1 MDFTL
6 RVVMTGAA
14 LLGLIS
20 GALGTLA
27 VLRRQGLIGDAVSH
41 AALPG
46 IVLAFLISGSKAPV
60 VLQLGAAVSGT
71 LALLW
76 VQTILRTTRIRFD
89 AALGMALAVFFGI
102 GVVLLSLAQHTAG
115 AAQAGLDRFFFGQA
129 ATLLRADL
137 MVMAIVGVTTFVLV
151 VALWKELKL
160 VLFDADYA
168 RALGLPVRR
177 LEMLLI
183 VLLVVA
189 IVIGLQTVGVVLMS
203 AVLIAPGA
211 AARQWSKRYGQV
223 FLLAG
228 FFGLLSGATGAW
240 LSSLAPR
247 LPTGPIIVLLLS
259 FLATLSLFVAPERG
273 LLWQYRKRKQA
284 VRNAQQ
290 AVLTVLRE
298 LERRHPHEAR
308 PHPAASIQT
317 LLGPE
322 VPVNAILR
330 QLERHGQ
337 VQHEPGRGWRLA
349 DRNPE
354 ASHESRS

>member
-6 RVVMTGAA
+6 RVVMTGSA

-27 VLRRQGLIGDAVSH
+27 VLRRQGLVGDAVSH

-76 VQTILRTTRIRFD
+76 VQAVLRTTRVRFD
-89 AALGMALAVFFGI
+89 TALGMALAVFFGM
-102 GVVLLSLAQHTAG
+102 GVVLLSFAQHTAG
-115 AAQAGLDRFFFGQA
+115 VAQAGLDRFLFGQA
-129 ATLLRADL
+129 ATLLRTDL
-137 MVMAIVGVTTFVLV
+137 VVMAVAGATVFALV

-168 RALGLPVRR
+168 RALGLPVRQ
-177 LEMLLI
+177 LETLLI
-183 VLLVVA
+183 AVLVVA

-203 AVLIAPGA
+203 AVLVAPAA
-211 AARQWSKRYGQV
+211 AARQWSSRYGRV

-247 LPTGPIIVLLLS
+247 LPTGPIIVLLL
-259 FLATLSLFVAPERG
+259 TLFAIISLFIAPERG
-273 LLWQYRKRKQA
+273 LFWQYWKRQRA
-284 VRNAQQ
+284 ARSAQQ
-290 AVLTVLRE
+290 AVLAVLRE
-298 LERRHPHEAR
+298 LERRHPHAGR
-308 PHPAASIQT
+308 PHPASSIQAI
-317 LLGPE
+317 LGPE
-322 VPVNAILR
+322 IPVSSILR
-330 QLERHGQ
+330 HLERRGQ

-349 DRNPE
+349 D
-354 ASHESRS
+354 SRSEDEPRA

>member
-115 AAQAGLDRFFFGQA
+115 AAQAGLDRFFFWAGGYV
-129 ATLLRADL
+129 ATR
-137 MVMAIVGVTTFVLV
+137 
-151 VALWKELKL
+151 
-160 VLFDADYA
+160 
-168 RALGLPVRR
+168 
-177 LEMLLI
+177 
-183 VLLVVA
+183 
-189 IVIGLQTVGVVLMS
+189 
-203 AVLIAPGA
+203 
-211 AARQWSKRYGQV
+211 
-223 FLLAG
+223 
-228 FFGLLSGATGAW
+228 
-240 LSSLAPR
+240 
-247 LPTGPIIVLLLS
+247 
-259 FLATLSLFVAPERG
+259 
-273 LLWQYRKRKQA
+273 
-284 VRNAQQ
+284 
-290 AVLTVLRE
+290 
-298 LERRHPHEAR
+298 R
-308 PHPAASIQT
+308 PHGNGHRGRYHICSGGCFMERVKACT
-317 LLGPE
+317 L
-322 VPVNAILR
+322 
-330 QLERHGQ
+330 
-337 VQHEPGRGWRLA
+337 
-349 DRNPE
+349 
-354 ASHESRS
+354 